1 MVALLELLEGLGDE
15 TMSAREV
22 NVVHPL
28 AMLEEKRGQRH
39 WPFWTRRK
47 IISTISKMQQLEHQ
61 EVINSMADLAFLQA
75 K

>member
-28 AMLEEKRGQRH
+28 AMLEEERGQRR

-47 IISTISKMQQLEHQ
+47 IVSTISKMQQLEHQ